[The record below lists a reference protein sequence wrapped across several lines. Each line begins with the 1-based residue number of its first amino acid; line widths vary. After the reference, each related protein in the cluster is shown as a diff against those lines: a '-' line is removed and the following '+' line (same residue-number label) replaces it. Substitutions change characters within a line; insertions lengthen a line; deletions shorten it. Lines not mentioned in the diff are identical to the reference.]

1 MGEHPLA
8 LPCFVF
14 LAFLDNCRCC
24 PSQTLIIVTLFIV
37 TYLLLLYMLFIIIVT
52 INKFFSSHAH
62 VLEIVKA
69 GQQCSSSSTGR
80 CSLFRGPSTG
90 RCSCIFRA
98 KHRSVLMYVHFVQS
112 VGPRTAISVMIYK
125 AFPQG
130 NSCGRLPLP
139 LIPQTRDCKTR
150 R

>member
-52 INKFFSSHAH
+52 INKFLVRMRMF
-62 VLEIVKA
+62 EIVKA
-69 GQQCSSSSTGR
+69 GQQCISLYVEHSVLCIGVGRALESSTYVGAV
-80 CSLFRGPSTG
+80 ST
-90 RCSCIFRA
+90 
-98 KHRSVLMYVHFVQS
+98 L
-112 VGPRTAISVMIYK
+112 
-125 AFPQG
+125 
-130 NSCGRLPLP
+130 
-139 LIPQTRDCKTR
+139 
-150 R
+150 